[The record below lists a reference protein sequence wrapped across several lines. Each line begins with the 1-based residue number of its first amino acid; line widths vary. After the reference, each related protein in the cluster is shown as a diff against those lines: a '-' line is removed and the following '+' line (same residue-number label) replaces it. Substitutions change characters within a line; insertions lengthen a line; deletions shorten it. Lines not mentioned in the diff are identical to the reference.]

1 MIFVFALPLKMDLS
15 AELTAKFLGMGL
27 FLFATHPIVL
37 AGHYNLYCSW
47 GKNEGENAGRPRI
60 TKQEIAAFL
69 ISVVLVLVGS
79 WWILEWPFWAIS
91 GA

>member
-1 MIFVFALPLKMDLS
+1 M
-15 AELTAKFLGMGL
+15 
-27 FLFATHPIVL
+27 L

-79 WWILEWPFWAIS
+79 WWILGHFRGLMAWTAS
-91 GA
+91 DT